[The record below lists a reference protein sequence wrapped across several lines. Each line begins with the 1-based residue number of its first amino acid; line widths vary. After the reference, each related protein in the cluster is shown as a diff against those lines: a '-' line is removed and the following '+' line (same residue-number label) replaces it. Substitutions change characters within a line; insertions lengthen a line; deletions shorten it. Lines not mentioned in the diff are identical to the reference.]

1 MDIIS
6 PEDMALQ
13 LMDRIISE
21 SIYLNEDGTYS
32 QTDPFTMSQESAL
45 MMVNLILKELNE
57 FYDHSQSD
65 KITERI
71 SYWLKIKEVIENM

>member
-32 QTDPFTMSQESAL
+32 QTDPFTMSQKSAL
-45 MMVNLILKELNE
+45 SLVNMMIKENAE
-57 FYDHSQSD
+57 INSQFQSD

>member
-13 LMDRIISE
+13 LMDGIISE

-32 QTDPFTMSQESAL
+32 QTDPFTMSQISAL
-45 MMVNLILKELNE
+45 TLVDMMIKENEE
-57 FYDHSQSD
+57 FYNQFQSD
-65 KITERI
+65 TLIERKM
-71 SYWLKIKEVIENM
+71 YWLKIKEVIENM

>member
-13 LMDRIISE
+13 LMDGIISE

-57 FYDHSQSD
+57 FYNQSQSD

>member
-13 LMDRIISE
+13 LMDGIISE

-45 MMVNLILKELNE
+45 MTVNLILKELNE

>member
-1 MDIIS
+1 
-6 PEDMALQ
+6 MALQ
-13 LMDRIISE
+13 LMDGIISE

-57 FYDHSQSD
+57 FYDQFQSD

-71 SYWLKIKEVIENM
+71 SYWLKIKEVIKNM